1 MIELFFN
8 MKRYMK
14 IFTLALIASFFA
26 LSCAEKEYENP
37 IKGTDWLLV
46 VNQYTVYT
54 QEELTITPT
63 YSSDNVN
70 NYNFVWT
77 VENPD
82 IVRIVEDNNTSI
94 TIEGL
99 KPGRTRIKVECP
111 GESKRLSANFSVLV
125 EQAPL
130 RILAIGNS
138 FSQDAVEQYL
148 WNLFNAAG
156 IESVIGNMYIG
167 GCSLEK
173 HWSNAQNNSVSY
185 EYRKVVGGDKTNNG
199 SISLVTAL
207 KDEKWDYISL
217 QQVSGLSGQY
227 DTYKPYLQNMI
238 DYVTSM
244 ATNKN
249 MQLMFHQTWA
259 YSSDSNH
266 ADFPKYDSD
275 QATMYNA
282 IIAASNQAMQEHSQ
296 LKIMIPAGTAIQNG
310 RTSYI
315 GDAFNRDGYHLET
328 TYGRYTAACVW
339 FETIAGQSVVG
350 NSYVPGTLNPT
361 YAAIAQNAAHL
372 AVQNPTSVTAMT
384 DFSLKAVFMGDSITE
399 NWNKTSTGHPDFFT
413 TNLYKGKG
421 ISGQTTSQMLARFDT
436 DVVSLAP
443 KCVVICGGTNDIAG
457 NQGEVTDQSI
467 VDNISAMAAKA
478 DAAGIKVILASILPC
493 NYYYWKPQMKPAE
506 RIISVNAMIKALAEE
521 KGYAYVDYHTPMKAE
536 DGSLQEKYT
545 SDGCH
550 PTKAGYDAME
560 SIVVPVIENVLK

>member
-1 MIELFFN
+1 
-8 MKRYMK
+8 MKPYMK

-37 IKGTDWLLV
+37 IKGTDWMLV
-46 VNQYTVYT
+46 VNQYTAYT

-99 KPGRTRIKVECP
+99 KPGQTRIKVECP
-111 GESKRLSANFSVLV
+111 GKTKRLSATITVNV
-125 EQAPL
+125 EQA
-130 RILAIGNS
+130 S
-138 FSQDAVEQYL
+138 
-148 WNLFNAAG
+148 
-156 IESVIGNMYIG
+156 
-167 GCSLEK
+167 
-173 HWSNAQNNSVSY
+173 
-185 EYRKVVGGDKTNNG
+185 
-199 SISLVTAL
+199 
-207 KDEKWDYISL
+207 
-217 QQVSGLSGQY
+217 SGTT
-227 DTYKPYLQNMI
+227 D
-238 DYVTSM
+238 
-244 ATNKN
+244 
-249 MQLMFHQTWA
+249 
-259 YSSDSNH
+259 
-266 ADFPKYDSD
+266 
-275 QATMYNA
+275 
-282 IIAASNQAMQEHSQ
+282 
-296 LKIMIPAGTAIQNG
+296 GT
-310 RTSYI
+310 
-315 GDAFNRDGYHLET
+315 D
-328 TYGRYTAACVW
+328 
-339 FETIAGQSVVG
+339 
-350 NSYVPGTLNPT
+350 P
-361 YAAIAQNAAHL
+361 
-372 AVQNPTSVTAMT
+372 
-384 DFSLKAVFMGDSITE
+384 SLKAVFMGDSITE
-399 NWNKTSTGHPDFFT
+399 NWNKTSSGHPEFFT
-413 TNLYKGKG
+413 SNSYMARG
-421 ISGQTTSQMLARFDT
+421 ISGQTTYQMLARFDT
-436 DVVSLAP
+436 DVVALAP

-560 SIVVPVIENVLK
+560 SIVVPVIENILK